1 MRWRMKSSMALLTRQ
16 TVRAERAPARA
27 IVALVCLLGSPVG
40 LADAIE
46 TSGHVLRA
54 AIPAGAW
61 WVARRDG
68 DREGEIQFAKAF
80 AASTATAYALK
91 KIVDKERPNGDDEA
105 FPSGH
110 ATTAFSGAAFLQRR
124 YGWERAWPAWA
135 LAAYTGW
142 TRVHADEHD
151 WEDVAGGAALA
162 VAGAWLFV
170 KPIAETGI
178 VPVALRDGAML
189 TWTTPL
195 RR

>member
-1 MRWRMKSSMALLTRQ
+1 
-16 TVRAERAPARA
+16 VRPERAPASA
-27 IVALVCLLGSPVG
+27 VVALAGLLAAPLGH
-40 LADAIE
+40 ADAVE
-46 TSGHVLRA
+46 SSGHVLRA

-68 DREGEIQFAKAF
+68 DRDGEIQFAKAF

-124 YGWERAWPAWA
+124 YGWRRAWPAWA
-135 LAAYTGW
+135 LATYTGW

-170 KPIAETGI
+170 SPLTDTA
-178 VPVALRDGAML
+178 VAPVALRDGAML
-189 TWTTPL
+189 TWSRSL

>member
-1 MRWRMKSSMALLTRQ
+1 MPFSTALPTRKP
-16 TVRAERAPARA
+16 VRPERAPASA
-27 IVALVCLLGSPVG
+27 VVALAGLLAAPLGH
-40 LADAIE
+40 ADAVE
-46 TSGHVLRA
+46 SSGHVLRA

-68 DREGEIQFAKAF
+68 DRDGEIQFAKAF

-124 YGWERAWPAWA
+124 YGWRRAWPAWA
-135 LAAYTGW
+135 LATYTGW

-170 KPIAETGI
+170 SPLTDTA
-178 VPVALRDGAML
+178 VAPVALRDGAML
-189 TWTTPL
+189 TWSRSL

>member
-1 MRWRMKSSMALLTRQ
+1 MAVLPRQ
-16 TVRAERAPARA
+16 TVRIERARARTIA
-27 IVALVCLLGSPVG
+27 ALLGLLVSATG
-40 LADAIE
+40 QADAVE
-46 TSGHVLRA
+46 TSGHMLRV

-135 LAAYTGW
+135 LATYTGW
-142 TRVHADEHD
+142 TRVHAEEPD

-162 VAGAWLFV
+162 LAGAWLFV
-170 KPIAETGI
+170 SPIADNAI
-178 VPVALRDGAML
+178 MPVALRDGAML
-189 TWTTPL
+189 TWSVSL